1 MPAFATP
8 EPITATLDV
17 AVATVN
23 VVATDRTETVVTVAP
38 ADPNKSGD
46 VKAADDTRVDFH
58 DGALTVSMSARWR
71 YLSKSSVEITIEV
84 PTGSAVQGSALGSLY
99 TQGRLSS
106 CVFTSR
112 AGDVWVDEVA
122 GRAELRASA
131 GNVVVGRALGPTD
144 VVASAGGVRI
154 RELVGDATIKC
165 TNGYTEVGESA
176 GTLRIHGAHGAITI
190 HRSLG
195 DTTAKSAHAGIRI
208 EQAVGGRVQL
218 ENAFGPIEVGVPEGT
233 AAWID
238 ASSQHGA
245 VRNSLQ
251 GATGPDENDRTVE
264 VRASTSYGD
273 IVVRRPL
280 G

>member
-8 EPITATLDV
+8 EPITVNVDV
-17 AVATVN
+17 AVAAVN
-23 VVATDRTETVVTVAP
+23 VLATDRADTVVTVAP
-38 ADPNKSGD
+38 SDPNKSGD
-46 VKAADDTRVDFH
+46 VKAADETRVDLH
-58 DGALTVSMSARWR
+58 DGALSVVMSARWR

-84 PTGSAVQGSALGSLY
+84 PTGSHLQGSALGALY
-99 TQGRLSS
+99 TQGRLGT

-112 AGDVWVDEVA
+112 AGEVWVDEVA
-122 GRAELRASA
+122 GRTELRASA
-131 GNVVVGRALGPTD
+131 GSVVVGRALGPTD

-165 TNGYTEVGESA
+165 TNGYTEIGEST
-176 GTLRIHGAHGAITI
+176 GTLRVHGAHGAITI

-195 DTTAKSAHAGIRI
+195 ETTLRSAHAGIRV
-208 EQAVGGRVQL
+208 EQAVGGTVQL
-218 ENAFGPIEVGVPEGT
+218 ENAYGAIEVGVPEGT

-238 ASSQHGA
+238 ATSQHGM
-245 VRNSLQ
+245 VRNQLV
-251 GATGPDENDRTVE
+251 GATGPEENDRTVE